1 MCEVSLVSK
10 SSENVIFARIQIF
23 LLEDAASSHP
33 PKFWFAKTGH
43 CPINVRAYMV
53 MQKFEESYCP
63 CENLTEVD
71 VEQELKKTN
80 KNLMNASNLQVL
92 TLVDLATEG

>member
-1 MCEVSLVSK
+1 MRNPPILQS
-10 SSENVIFARIQIF
+10 FG
-23 LLEDAASSHP
+23 LLRLGIA
-33 PKFWFAKTGH
+33 
-43 CPINVRAYMV
+43 INVRAYMV

-80 KNLMNASNLQVL
+80 KSLMNASNLQVL
-92 TLVDLATEG
+92 TLVDLATEV